1 MDENSDKNIELIEF
15 LNQEKL
21 NKKIPSKK
29 IHLYF
34 NKCIIKSLI
43 ELETKF
49 SNVKN
54 KDFYILNGCNMIFY
68 IYFILIFYTNNIK
81 LTLFLMDRSILFYTE
96 FIIMSQDKKLID
108 QICFIPNINDA
119 LFFTYKK
126 TVGPIEFCNI
136 KLKSEQVSVRDL
148 CYTIRS
154 IYKEI
159 LLCNKS
165 NNINT
170 KFLNDI
176 HSNISEPF
184 YKLYIS
190 VNSKQQKNEVS
201 YSIDEILNFEIDL
214 NLKLLLI
221 KFFLT
226 NSNKYNVKEISKLIR
241 ENYMYEDDQ
250 NVESLNDLKINSL
263 INKY

>member
-1 MDENSDKNIELIEF
+1 
-15 LNQEKL
+15 
-21 NKKIPSKK
+21 
-29 IHLYF
+29 
-34 NKCIIKSLI
+34 
-43 ELETKF
+43 
-49 SNVKN
+49 
-54 KDFYILNGCNMIFY
+54 
-68 IYFILIFYTNNIK
+68 
-81 LTLFLMDRSILFYTE
+81 
-96 FIIMSQDKKLID
+96 MSQDKKLID

-126 TVGPIEFCNI
+126 TTVQIEFCNI
-136 KLKSEQVSVRDL
+136 KLKSEQVLVRDL
-148 CYTIRS
+148 CYTTRS

-190 VNSKQQKNEVS
+190 VNSKQQKMKYHIHN
-201 YSIDEILNFEIDL
+201 DEILNFEIDF

-241 ENYMYEDDQ
+241 ENYMYEDDK

-263 INKY
+263 NK